1 MNNRITV
8 QDKKPTLLIAENI
21 EKSYSMGKVSEL
33 KVLKGLDIQI
43 KQGEIVAI
51 IGPSGVGKSTLLHIL
66 GILDRPTQGK
76 VSIDSVDVFSMGD
89 QQLAQFRNKEIG
101 FVFQFHHLLPEFS
114 ALENVAM
121 PALIARSSRKEAFD
135 RASQLLAEV
144 GLSERLN
151 HRPRELSGGEQQRV
165 AFARSLVNEP
175 ALVLADEP
183 SGNLDLKNSQ
193 ALHELIWEL
202 VRQKQKT
209 FVVVTHNKDLAAR
222 ADKVIELYDGR
233 VKNNAV

>member
-1 MNNRITV
+1 MNNGITV

-21 EKSYSMGKVSEL
+21 EKSYSMGKASEL

-51 IGPSGVGKSTLLHIL
+51 VGPSGVGKSTLLHIL

-76 VSIDSVDVFSMGD
+76 VTINSVDIFSMGD

-101 FVFQFHHLLPEFS
+101 FIFQFHHLLPEFS

-121 PALIARSSRKEAFD
+121 PALIARLSRKDAFD

-183 SGNLDLKNSQ
+183 SGNLDLNNSQ